1 MSTARNPASDQ
12 KMCLF
17 LEGIRK
23 RCPDHTM
30 VLETLGD
37 LYTKQGELEK
47 GLEVDKE
54 LTSQFPE
61 NDMYW
66 YNLSCSLSLT
76 GDLSAAVQALKKSVQ
91 LGYDNVD
98 WLLKDKDLVAIRNL
112 PEVVAIIASI
122 KSSPG

>member
-1 MSTARNPASDQ
+1 MSTARDPASDQ

-23 RCPDHTM
+23 RCPDNTM

-37 LYTKQGELEK
+37 IYTKQGELEK
-47 GLEVDKE
+47 GLEVDKL

-66 YNLSCSLSLT
+66 YNLACSLSLT
-76 GDLSAAVQALKKSVQ
+76 GDLDAAVRSLKKSVQ

-98 WLLKDKDLVAIRNL
+98 WMLKDKDLDAIRNL
-112 PEVVAIIASI
+112 PEVITMIAAM
-122 KSSPG
+122 KSAPT